1 MDTSPLEVLIVD
13 DQPAVVHALE
23 VLFDLHD
30 IATVTA
36 ANSEEALSIARRQ
49 TLGAVVQDMNFAHNE
64 TSGEEGVAL
73 FRALR
78 AVQPGLPVLLMTAW
92 VALETAVELVQEGAV
107 DYVEK
112 PWKDEKMVA
121 AISNLLR
128 LRQAELEN
136 DRLRDQLRLSRAAL
150 AEDHDL
156 RGIIYASEAM
166 HRVLS
171 LAVHV
176 APSTA
181 PILITGPSG
190 CGKERVAEIIQ
201 ANSPRRDGPFLRVNV
216 GAIPDDLME
225 AELFG
230 AEAGAYTGQRGSRS
244 GLFEAA
250 NGGTIFLDEIDGLS
264 LAGQVKLLRVL
275 QSGEIQRLGATG
287 GRRVDVRVLS
297 ASNATLPEAI
307 ATGRFREDL
316 YFRLNVVE
324 VAIPALA
331 SRREDLL
338 PLARNFLATFRSEQG
353 SGPDR
358 LSPEAEGALL
368 RYDWPGNVREL
379 ENRIRRATLVAA
391 GEAVAAFDLGFG
403 ETRHPAT
410 RPVDGGIG
418 FDGAGFDGTGEAERQ
433 QVLRV
438 LAEEG
443 GVVARAAERLG
454 VSRQALYRTMTRLG
468 IELERR
474 AR

>member
-1 MDTSPLEVLIVD
+1 MLKVLIVD

-30 IATVTA
+30 IATVSA
-36 ANSEEALSIARRQ
+36 ANAEEALAIARHQ

-64 TSGEEGVAL
+64 TSGEEGAAL

-78 AVQPGLPVLLMTAW
+78 VVQPGLPVLLMTAW
-92 VALETAVELVQEGAV
+92 VGLETAVELVQEGAV

-112 PWKDEKMVA
+112 PWKDEKMVV
-121 AISNLLR
+121 AIGNLLR

-150 AEDHDL
+150 ADRHDL

-190 CGKERVAEIIQ
+190 CGKERVAEVIQ

-275 QSGEIQRLGATG
+275 QSGEIQRLGATRG
-287 GRRVDVRVLS
+287 QRVDVRVLS

-307 ATGRFREDL
+307 AAGRFREDL

-338 PLARNFLATFRSEQG
+338 PLARHFLNTFRTEQG
-353 SGPDR
+353 SGPDH

-379 ENRIRRATLVAA
+379 ENRIRRATLVAP
-391 GEAVAAFDLGFG
+391 GEAIAAFDLGLG
-403 ETRHPAT
+403 ETSQPLA
-410 RPVDGGIG
+410 
-418 FDGAGFDGTGEAERQ
+418 GAGDSAGGVLHTGAALDGKEEAERQ
-433 QVLRV
+433 QILRV
-438 LAEEG
+438 LAESD
-443 GVVARAAERLG
+443 GVVARAAERMG
-454 VSRQALYRTMTRLG
+454 VSRQALYRSMTRLG